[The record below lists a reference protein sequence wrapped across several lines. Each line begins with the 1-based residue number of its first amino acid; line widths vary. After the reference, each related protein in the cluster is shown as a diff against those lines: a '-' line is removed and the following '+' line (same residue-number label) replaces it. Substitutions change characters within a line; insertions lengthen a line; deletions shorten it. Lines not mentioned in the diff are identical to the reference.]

1 MVRAMTATHAEDS
14 SPRRHPLAP
23 GASPAAI
30 RAALLPEDR
39 ETFDAAYTAALDEAR
54 ASLDLTALLDLVE
67 QWRRLAALHAD
78 RDNFA
83 RVARRTA
90 ELRTGEPVPA
100 DEPLSVTR
108 AKAGL

>member
-1 MVRAMTATHAEDS
+1 MSAHAEDPT
-14 SPRRHPLAP
+14 PRRHPLAP

-39 ETFDAAYTAALDEAR
+39 GVFDDAYAAALDEAR
-54 ASLDLTALLDLVE
+54 TTLDLAALLDLVE
-67 QWRRLAALHAD
+67 SWRRVAALQAD
-78 RDNFA
+78 RSRFE

-100 DEPLSVTR
+100 GEPLSTIR
-108 AKAGL
+108 ARAGL